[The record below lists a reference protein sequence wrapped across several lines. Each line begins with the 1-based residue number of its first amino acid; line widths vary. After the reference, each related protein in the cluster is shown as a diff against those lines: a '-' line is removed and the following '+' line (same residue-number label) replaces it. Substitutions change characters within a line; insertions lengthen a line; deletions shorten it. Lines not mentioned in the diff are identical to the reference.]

1 MQLWV
6 RRTEELMLVP
16 ATRLD
21 VKLIE
26 KLPLL
31 KRVFCDIKRPR
42 NAKHHRKF
50 FALMSWAFQH
60 QGMSNNFDWF
70 RAFVTCKA
78 GYCSTCELPPEKV
91 DNTLLTF
98 LREHESHVFFEPT
111 KAGLIRIMIPR
122 SIAWDKMDQE
132 EFDVFYPRALD
143 VLMTEFGIDP
153 EHFEE
158 QPR

>member
-42 NAKHHRKF
+42 NGKHHRKF
-50 FALMSWAFQH
+50 FAIVDWAFQH
-60 QGMSNNFDWF
+60 QDKTNNIGWF
-70 RAFVTCKA
+70 RAHLTVLA
-78 GYCSTCELPPEKV
+78 GYARVLELPPEKV
-91 DNTLLTF
+91 DQNLVKF
-98 LREHESHVFFEPT
+98 FYDYEAYVFFEPT
-111 KAGLIRIMIPR
+111 DTGMMRIMVPK
-122 SIAWDKMDQE
+122 SLAWDKMDQD
-132 EFDVFYPRALD
+132 EFDQFYPRALD
-143 VLMTEFGIDP
+143 ALMAEYGIDP
-153 EHFEE
+153 AHFEE